1 MEPTSRIRKLTK
13 TATKTSSQSSTTT
26 QHITTPK
33 DRVNSKM
40 KSINK
45 ASSEKKPEI
54 TTTIK
59 KTFTMEDQPLAL
71 TQELMPDESVKDEI
85 LESGLPKNIEEFNDK
100 IKFEITKMHKQY
112 KIGIETKHENK
123 LAKEIRDVYCQLSTI
138 KNAQAVI
145 MAQTN
150 GILPATE
157 LGQQICT
164 RLQGLGQAITLQQ
177 CEPQRN

>member
-1 MEPTSRIRKLTK
+1 
-13 TATKTSSQSSTTT
+13 
-26 QHITTPK
+26 
-33 DRVNSKM
+33 M
-40 KSINK
+40 K
-45 ASSEKKPEI
+45 
-54 TTTIK
+54 
-59 KTFTMEDQPLAL
+59 DQPRHHIITKDTEIKIAKEFEKMGFNLQRQIPMAVAL

-100 IKFEITKMHKQY
+100 IKFKITKMHEQC